1 MTREELIKAVER
13 IHPQLGRDEAAIVI
27 LTLFSSMKEALV
39 HGEKVEI
46 RGFGSFKIRTH
57 KAREGRNPKTGEQVF
72 VTSRRTLLFRTGK
85 ELNERIQKGRAYGK
99 GK

>member
-46 RGFGSFKIRTH
+46 RGFGSFKIRMH

-85 ELNERIQKGRAYGK
+85 ALNERIQKGRAYGE